1 MAEEQKANDLPEV
14 ENIDMQEELTKLEDE
29 INTLKQVLASK
40 ETQASELRKKLGIG
54 FGQQIQQKIA
64 TIADSDTVKKT
75 SETFAEV
82 GDSIGK
88 AFSGFGVSATSKLA
102 EMKSSPSFQ
111 SFEQKT
117 MGLFGRT
124 SQTATPA
131 ATSPVAEPAKDE
143 PL

>member
-1 MAEEQKANDLPEV
+1 MGSHPIFESDFDCLTEFFTMAEE
-14 ENIDMQEELTKLEDE
+14 
-29 INTLKQVLASK
+29 
-40 ETQASELRKKLGIG
+40 
-54 FGQQIQQKIA
+54 QKIA

-88 AFSGFGVSATSKLA
+88 AFSGFGIATTSKLA

>member
-1 MAEEQKANDLPEV
+1 M
-14 ENIDMQEELTKLEDE
+14 
-29 INTLKQVLASK
+29 
-40 ETQASELRKKLGIG
+40 
-54 FGQQIQQKIA
+54 
-64 TIADSDTVKKT
+64 KKT

-102 EMKSSPSFQ
+102 EMKYVWWWYNIIGWSNEYKSFSRISDSRESDMSFWNSRWCSCILLIQIPREYLRSSPSFQ

-124 SQTATPA
+124 RT
-131 ATSPVAEPAKDE
+131 V
-143 PL
+143 PLFNRYYGWRYNLNGIRKVTVKHVEGSFHVTK